1 MIPEDFPINLVDA
14 GVGVIILG
22 SALFAF
28 IRGFL
33 RELMSIVGWVG
44 AILIALYSFPYV
56 QPYARQFIDIE
67 IVADASA
74 AVGVFIAALF
84 LISLAGAVIAKRIKE
99 SEMHALDRTL
109 GFAFGAVRGM
119 IVISIAF
126 LLFARLTPPEH
137 YPDQLTEARTRSLL
151 QFGGGTL
158 EEFVPAPVVAEGEE
172 AATDIVRRAIEPLT
186 LEEAIRLFFQARPEK
201 EEAELESAPDSGVE
215 SGYKAEERDQL
226 ERLIDS
232 NRTEQ

>member
-1 MIPEDFPINLVDA
+1 VIPEDFPFNLVDA
-14 GVGVIILG
+14 GVGVLILG

-56 QPYARQFIDIE
+56 QPYTRRFIDIE

-84 LISLAGAVIAKRIKE
+84 VISLAGAVIAKRIKE
-99 SEMHALDRTL
+99 SEMNALDRTL

-137 YPDQLTEARTRSLL
+137 YPEMLTDARTLPLL
-151 QFGGGTL
+151 QYGGSTL
-158 EEFVPAPVVAEGEE
+158 EEFVPAPVIAQGEE
-172 AATDIVRRAIEPLT
+172 AAADVALRAIEPLT
-186 LEEAIRLFFQARPEK
+186 LEEAIRLFFQARQEEEDGGPETT
-201 EEAELESAPDSGVE
+201 PDSSTE
-215 SGYKAEERDQL
+215 SGYKAEERDRL
-226 ERLIDS
+226 ERLID
-232 NRTEQ
+232 NNGTEQ